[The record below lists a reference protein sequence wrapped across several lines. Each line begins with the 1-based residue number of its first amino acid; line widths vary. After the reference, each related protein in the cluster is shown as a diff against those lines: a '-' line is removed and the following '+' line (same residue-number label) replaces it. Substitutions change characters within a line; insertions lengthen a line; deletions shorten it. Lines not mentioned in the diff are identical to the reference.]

1 VSADDTADSPGAAA
15 PRERFY
21 QGTIV
26 RLYPGTERGILH
38 TGNGRDVLFVAAD
51 VRILGTSGGFAA
63 IREGMRVGFDL
74 GWTSRGMRVTVI
86 RVPDAV
92 GEPPA

>member
-1 VSADDTADSPGAAA
+1 VSGLDAADPPDPSD

-21 QGTIV
+21 QGTIL
-26 RLYPGTERGILH
+26 RLFPGSERGILH
-38 TGNGRDVLFVAAD
+38 TGNGRDVPFAAAD
-51 VRILGTSGGFAA
+51 VRILGTSDGFAA

-86 RVPDAV
+86 RVPDTAT
-92 GEPPA
+92 EPTA

>member
-1 VSADDTADSPGAAA
+1 VSADDVADPPDGSG

-21 QGTIV
+21 QGTIL

-38 TGNGRDVLFVAAD
+38 TGNGRDVPFVAAD
-51 VRILGTSGGFAA
+51 VRILGTNRGFAA

-74 GWTSRGMRVTVI
+74 GWTSRGLRVTVI
-86 RVPDAV
+86 RVPDAA